1 VSALA
6 LVRPEERGDDWDT
19 FCAGV
24 RRLAGIDLSL
34 YKRGQMERRVRSFA
48 GQRGIFAL
56 DHYVHVL
63 RNDPAELDA
72 LLDRVTI
79 NVSQLWRNPEQW
91 TLIGRTLLPE
101 LAAGGRLTAWSAGC
115 SYGAEAYTLAALCR
129 ECLPGA
135 RVQIVGTD
143 VDPRMVDRARKGTFS
158 DEDARSAP
166 ADALERH
173 FERIPRGWLARPEL
187 LRLTRF
193 EVGDLLRL
201 PPRDGAYDLILC
213 RNTVIY
219 FTEPVRDELHSRLAR
234 SLRAGG
240 YLVVGATER
249 VSDPRSH
256 GLEPVHP
263 FTYRRQ

>member
-1 VSALA
+1 MSALA
-6 LVRPEERGDDWDT
+6 LVHSHDPGDDWDA
-19 FCAGV
+19 FCSGV
-24 RRLAGIDLSL
+24 QRLAGIDLSL

-48 GQRGIFAL
+48 GQRGIADL
-56 DHYVHVL
+56 EYYVHVL
-63 RNDPAELDA
+63 RENRSELEA
-72 LLDRVTI
+72 LLDRITI

-91 TLIGRTLLPE
+91 TLIARTLLPE
-101 LAAGGRLTAWSAGC
+101 LAADGRLTAWSAGC

-129 ECLPGA
+129 EHLPDA
-135 RVQIVGTD
+135 RVQIIGTD
-143 VDPRMVDRARKGTFS
+143 VDPRMVDRARKGTFT

-166 ADALERH
+166 AAALERW

-193 EVGDLLRL
+193 EVGDLLRM
-201 PPRDGAYDLILC
+201 PPRRGAYDLILC

-219 FTEPVRDELHSRLAR
+219 FTEPVRDELHSRLSC
-234 SLRAGG
+234 SLREGG

-256 GLEPVHP
+256 GLTPEHP
-263 FTYRRQ
+263 FTYRKQ